1 MHWLDQLATF
11 WPHIAAG
18 FDFLAALLASIHAI
32 LNKRDSRAA
41 LLWIGVVWLL
51 PVLGPLLY
59 LSFGVN
65 RIRRQALRL
74 RVGRAASG
82 RHAKPIPDD
91 MGEPHRIEAEHLRA
105 LAHVADRVAGRTL
118 LAGNGVQPLV
128 DGDEAFPAMLAA
140 IDSATMSVS
149 LLTYIFDNDL
159 SGKRFAEAL
168 GRAVNRGVQVR
179 VLVDDA
185 GARYSFPSITSRLKQ
200 LKVPAKRF
208 LPTLAPWRFTTM
220 NLHNHRKLLVVDGRI
235 GFTGGINIR
244 HGNMLK
250 ENPKTPVRDLHFRVE
265 GPVVGQ
271 LQEAFANDW
280 AFCTREVLSG
290 DAWFPELKESGML
303 IARVIPDGPDED
315 FEKVRWMI
323 LGALSCAQ
331 SSLKI
336 LTPYFMPDMALISA
350 LNLAALRGVE
360 VDIILPAKSNLRY
373 VDWASR
379 AMWWQVLQ
387 RGCRIWLTVPPFD
400 HSKLMIV
407 DGHWVFFGSAN
418 WDPRSLRLNF
428 ELNVECYGREFADQ
442 VGLIVQDKLRGARRV
457 TLEEMDSRPGYLR
470 LRDNVARLFT
480 PYL

>member
-185 GARYSFPSITSRLKQ
+185 GARYSFPSIT
-200 LKVPAKRF
+200 
-208 LPTLAPWRFTTM
+208 
-220 NLHNHRKLLVVDGRI
+220 
-235 GFTGGINIR
+235 
-244 HGNMLK
+244 
-250 ENPKTPVRDLHFRVE
+250 
-265 GPVVGQ
+265 
-271 LQEAFANDW
+271 
-280 AFCTREVLSG
+280 
-290 DAWFPELKESGML
+290 
-303 IARVIPDGPDED
+303 
-315 FEKVRWMI
+315 
-323 LGALSCAQ
+323 
-331 SSLKI
+331 
-336 LTPYFMPDMALISA
+336 
-350 LNLAALRGVE
+350 
-360 VDIILPAKSNLRY
+360 
-373 VDWASR
+373 
-379 AMWWQVLQ
+379 
-387 RGCRIWLTVPPFD
+387 
-400 HSKLMIV
+400 
-407 DGHWVFFGSAN
+407 
-418 WDPRSLRLNF
+418 
-428 ELNVECYGREFADQ
+428 
-442 VGLIVQDKLRGARRV
+442 
-457 TLEEMDSRPGYLR
+457 
-470 LRDNVARLFT
+470 VA
-480 PYL
+480 